1 MTTKTKEEDGAARVW
16 EFLHRQLHLIS
27 DCNSHTHTHVCIYTT
42 AQMCMSLS
50 LSLSHSLT
58 HSAWIFMYSRVKWH
72 LKHVSSSIALAHVA
86 GHDANEEHSRSL
98 YKCAQCTFVHM
109 HVSVCVCVCVASG
122 ISSCLATIWASL
134 AGTVRAAEATHET
147 CLLINTA
154 MNHCT
159 FPARGV
165 SWQNAFVSLHL
176 HTCVYVYM
184 YLCGYMYCTHVY
196 VVHYSVLC
204 SLLLL
209 LFFGFLLRFLW
220 FVCDFHASF
229 RLVCVR
235 SLLGYASNM
244 HTDTHT
250 RIQQSYVLI
259 SCPFTSLSISL
270 SLSFAQFAWCELWLR
285 FGTCPSLHAHLFFL
299 LLLFVSLF

>member
-1 MTTKTKEEDGAARVW
+1 MCVSTQ
-16 EFLHRQLHLIS
+16 LHRCAWVSPSFYLTLSLTLRGYLCIAEWNDIWNMCQVPLHLLMLPDMTPTRSTREVCTNVPNVRMYICMWALVCVS
-27 DCNSHTHTHVCIYTT
+27 VCGFWYFLLLGYHLGFLGRHSPSSWGNSWNVFVDKHGHESLHVSSEGSELAKCLCFASFAYVCVCIY
-42 AQMCMSLS
+42 
-50 LSLSHSLT
+50 
-58 HSAWIFMYSRVKWH
+58 V
-72 LKHVSSSIALAHVA
+72 
-86 GHDANEEHSRSL
+86 
-98 YKCAQCTFVHM
+98 
-109 HVSVCVCVCVASG
+109 
-122 ISSCLATIWASL
+122 
-134 AGTVRAAEATHET
+134 
-147 CLLINTA
+147 
-154 MNHCT
+154 
-159 FPARGV
+159 
-165 SWQNAFVSLHL
+165 
-176 HTCVYVYM
+176 
-184 YLCGYMYCTHVY
+184 CGYMYCTHVY

-250 RIQQSYVLI
+250 HTHTRTQSYVLI
-259 SCPFTSLSISL
+259 SCPFSSLFL

>member
-1 MTTKTKEEDGAARVW
+1 MTFETCVKFHCTCSCCRTWRQRGALEKFV
-16 EFLHRQLHLIS
+16 
-27 DCNSHTHTHVCIYTT
+27 
-42 AQMCMSLS
+42 QMCP
-50 LSLSHSLT
+50 
-58 HSAWIFMYSRVKWH
+58 MYV
-72 LKHVSSSIALAHVA
+72 
-86 GHDANEEHSRSL
+86 
-98 YKCAQCTFVHM
+98 CTYACERL
-109 HVSVCVCVCVASG
+109 CVCLCVASG
-122 ISSCLATIWASL
+122 ISSCLATIWASF

-184 YLCGYMYCTHVY
+184 YLCGYMYCTHAY

-250 RIQQSYVLI
+250 HTRMQSYVLI
-259 SCPFTSLSISL
+259 SCPFTSLSLSL
-270 SLSFAQFAWCELWLR
+270 SLSVFRTICVMRALASLWDLPQPTR
-285 FGTCPSLHAHLFFL
+285 TFVLLVVAICVAVLLATAPNMDGGREERHPAACFTDKHA
-299 LLLFVSLF
+299 